1 MAANH
6 DQKKKYL
13 GRLTEEPLVA
23 VSMPPSISTL
33 SVSLLFLTYNV
44 AVAKLLSE
52 GLNSMWLCYMI
63 GICSHRAR
71 MWI

>member
-1 MAANH
+1 MAADH

-23 VSMPPSISTL
+23 VSLPPSVFI
-33 SVSLLFLTYNV
+33 SLLFLTYNV

-52 GLNSMWLCYMI
+52 GLTSTWSCYML
-63 GICSHRAR
+63 GVCSHRAR